1 MVTPRKS
8 VGGTWLRPVLFSLSL
23 CAAAHAQPDT
33 AWLFTYPASEFG
45 ESQPLAAFV
54 DDTGNVYVAGWS
66 QKKPEHPG
74 VLLLKID
81 SLGHLVWE
89 RTSDNVTAVSAAR
102 DTGGDIYIAGSSTDT
117 SGRLHVLKYSPSGNL
132 VWDRSYGEA
141 HRRFK
146 SWPSIAIDDSQ
157 NVYACGKTDSA
168 DCGIVSIL
176 KYRSDGVL
184 MGVLSYTLGRSM
196 SLLWGNRFHIL
207 KDGGAYLAMSIAP
220 RPEYWPCR
228 RLIVRLSSQGRVLW
242 ERVYRNEDST
252 WDDIKWSQVDDNAN
266 IYVTGTATR
275 PAGYSTVKMDSS
287 GKVVWSGLY
296 WYSQNTEGG
305 PGFLMLQKGNVY
317 VASGRDTVRLVKYDS
332 LGSQQWLNKY
342 GSGET
347 ELGYEEEG
355 YDEPNPD
362 FCCMNVDD
370 SGNVYITGDGLDEYS
385 TGKGHAVD
393 SLFAFLVKYDSQG
406 RIVWQM
412 RRPWTNMRPDGLFDV
427 DWGGAIVGLD
437 KKGAL
442 YDIGVNRVLKDSWRF
457 GIYVLKYR
465 TR

>member
-1 MVTPRKS
+1 V
-8 VGGTWLRPVLFSLSL
+8 LRPSLLAFALVAFSL
-23 CAAAHAQPDT
+23 AQPDT
-33 AWLFTYPASEFG
+33 AWLFRYPASKHG

-81 SLGHLVWE
+81 SFGHLVWE

-117 SGRLHVLKYSPSGNL
+117 SGRLHLLKYSSSGNL

-141 HRRFK
+141 YRRFK

-157 NVYACGKTDSA
+157 NVYACGKADSA
-168 DCGIVSIL
+168 DCGIVRIL
-176 KYRSDGVL
+176 KYRSDGVP

-196 SLLWGNRFHIL
+196 SPLWGNRFHIL

-242 ERVYRNEDST
+242 ERTYRGLDST
-252 WDDIKWSQVDDNAN
+252 WDDVEWSQADENAN

-275 PAGYSTVKMDSS
+275 PDGFRTMKMDSS
-287 GKVVWSGLY
+287 GKVVWTGLY

-305 PGFLMLQKGNVY
+305 DGFLVLHNGCVY
-317 VASGRDTVRLVKYDS
+317 AASGRDTVRIVKYDS
-332 LGSQQWLNKY
+332 LGNQMWLNKY
-342 GSGET
+342 GNGYT
-347 ELGYEEEG
+347 MLGYGQG
-355 YDEPNPD
+355 YDEDHPS
-362 FCCMNVDD
+362 FCPMNVDD
-370 SGNVYITGDGLDEYS
+370 SGNVYITGEGDTVYTTP
-385 TGKGHAVD
+385 TGRTDLGF
-393 SLFAFLVKYDSQG
+393 FAFLRKYDAQG
-406 RIVWQM
+406 RPVWEK
-412 RRPWTNMRPDGLFDV
+412 RRPWANELPDGRLSDS
-427 DWGGAIVGLD
+427 WEGAIVGLD
-437 KKGAL
+437 KKGGL
-442 YDIGVNRVLKDSWRF
+442 YDIGVVGGPR

-465 TR
+465 AK